1 MGRQLEIGIIG
12 LGKFGLNLGIS
23 LVGQGHHV
31 LGLDSD
37 PDNVRRAQ
45 TQLTKVY
52 QLDARDKRALEQ
64 VNIQTMSHV
73 AVSVGHSMDASI
85 LISLYLK
92 EMGVQKIWV
101 KAISEDHEKILKHI
115 GVDEVI
121 FPEKYSA
128 IQMAHRLAQ
137 PGLIEHL
144 PFEHGVVIWELTVGR
159 WAGRTLRQL
168 ELPSRSGAQVVAVRR
183 AGAETSY
190 DFVPRAD
197 MVLAQGDRLVVLGRE
212 EALKVLEP

>member
-1 MGRQLEIGIIG
+1 MARELEIGVIG
-12 LGKFGLNLGIS
+12 LGKFGLNLGKS
-23 LVGQGHHV
+23 LVELGHSV

-45 TQLTKVY
+45 AVLTKVY

-64 VNIQTMSHV
+64 VNIHSMSHV

-92 EMGVQKIWV
+92 EMGVPKIWV
-101 KAISEDHEKILKHI
+101 KAISEDHEKILRHI

-121 FPEKYSA
+121 FPEKYAA
-128 IQMAHRLAQ
+128 IQMAHRLAR

-144 PFEHGVVIWELTVGR
+144 PFERDVVIWELEVQR
-159 WAGRTLRQL
+159 WAGHSLREL
-168 ELPSRSGAQVVAVRR
+168 ELPSRHGTQVIAVRHPG
-183 AGAETSY
+183 AGESY
-190 DFVPRAD
+190 DFVPQAGLILRE
-197 MVLAQGDRLVVLGRE
+197 GDRLVVLGRE
-212 EALKVLEP
+212 ETLNGLRP